1 MVRQRLWLSPSQ
13 RFFIVVINLIHCLF
27 VIYWSESVIR
37 INERDQGSKVLAKH
51 VCFKTL

>member
-13 RFFIVVINLIHCLF
+13 RFFTVVINLIHCLF
-27 VIYWSESVIR
+27 VISLSESVIR
-37 INERDQGSKVLAKH
+37 INERDQRSKVLAKH